1 MCKKPQTEQRLRTPP
16 SRGVE
21 KSEGPSA
28 LQPTTEPG
36 FFFFFFFFLFMHF
49 YPGTITTQVES
60 INSDLQLGLDR
71 HLRHTQH

>member
-1 MCKKPQTEQRLRTPP
+1 MTTSTATETETADVIYLLIAHVRLQGKPHLRGST
-16 SRGVE
+16 SC
-21 KSEGPSA
+21 
-28 LQPTTEPG
+28 
-36 FFFFFFFFLFMHF
+36 FFCFFLFMHF

>member
-28 LQPTTEPG
+28 LQPTTEPE
-36 FFFFFFFFLFMHF
+36 F
-49 YPGTITTQVES
+49 QVF
-60 INSDLQLGLDR
+60 R
-71 HLRHTQH
+71 HNNIEFQVFRHNNIEFPVFRHNNIEFQVFRHNNIED